1 MKKTLFLWLAL
12 GATTTAFAQ
21 SPDGITGA
29 SAVQT
34 GQTKNKGESII
45 YKGNTT
51 YDWKDGKNRTQGTG
65 LPPDTV

>member
-34 GQTKNKGESII
+34 GQTKENLSSI
-45 YKGNTT
+45 
-51 YDWKDGKNRTQGTG
+51 RGTPYIR
-65 LPPDTV
+65 LEKW

>member
-12 GATTTAFAQ
+12 GATVTAFAQ
-21 SPDGITGA
+21 SPKDSTKT

-45 YKGNTT
+45 YKRNTLHT
-51 YDWKDGKNRTQGTG
+51 T
-65 LPPDTV
+65 

>member
-1 MKKTLFLWLAL
+1 MKRTLFLWLAL
-12 GATTTAFAQ
+12 GATTTAFTQ

-45 YKGNTT
+45 
-51 YDWKDGKNRTQGTG
+51 
-65 LPPDTV
+65 LSLIHI

>member
-45 YKGNTT
+45 YKGNTLH
-51 YDWKDGKNRTQGTG
+51 K
-65 LPPDTV
+65 

>member
-1 MKKTLFLWLAL
+1 MTDMKKTLFLWLAL

-34 GQTKNKGESII
+34 GQTKNM
-45 YKGNTT
+45 
-51 YDWKDGKNRTQGTG
+51 
-65 LPPDTV
+65 LF